1 MALDTS
7 KSLRSQHPLGHL
19 GSDAQGN
26 GNGSAGHL
34 PPIPKV
40 IRGAELTKLVRDPN
54 DAALAAVE
62 LIKGRLIVEHL
73 TIHQAL
79 RVTSCDPFK
88 FMELYGLKPAQRA
101 ALKLGEAK
109 PFNRRRRKPT
119 MLAAE

>member
-7 KSLRSQHPLGHL
+7 KSERSQHPLGK
-19 GSDAQGN
+19 GNGN
-26 GNGSAGHL
+26 GNGSAGEL

-40 IRGAELTKLVRDPN
+40 IRGQELTKLVRDPN

-79 RVTSCDPFK
+79 RVTSADPFK

-101 ALKLGEAK
+101 TLKLGGAK
-109 PFNRRRRKPT
+109 PFNARRRRKPT